1 MVISGLDE
9 GFLYVTFD
17 IIRER
22 VIEVKEFGACAVGSF
37 FIYHCAFI
45 IAHLSLHIG
54 DDIYGITSSKSAIRN
69 SQSEIRN
76 RNCKDYEDLKENL

>member
-1 MVISGLDE
+1 MSRVMVISGLDE
-9 GFLYVTFD
+9 GFRYVTFD

-37 FIYHCAFI
+37 LIYHCAFI
-45 IAHLSLHIG
+45 IAHLSLNIG

-69 SQSEIRN
+69 PKSEIGIA
-76 RNCKDYEDLKENL
+76 KTMKT